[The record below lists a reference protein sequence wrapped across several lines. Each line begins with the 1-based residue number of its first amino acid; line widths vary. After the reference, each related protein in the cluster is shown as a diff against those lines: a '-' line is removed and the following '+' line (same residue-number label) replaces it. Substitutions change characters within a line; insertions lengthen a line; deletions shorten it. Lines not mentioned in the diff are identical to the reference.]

1 MAASRMK
8 AMVYERYGGPEVLHL
23 KEVEKPDPGEN
34 DVLIRIHA
42 ATVTSGDCRLRA
54 MNVPPGFR
62 LMSRAMFGLTKP
74 RRQVLGTEL
83 AGVVESVGTNVRRFR
98 SGDRVFAFPD
108 STMGAYA
115 EYKSMPEDGP
125 VAHIPGDIPFETAA
139 ALSFGGTTALHFLRA
154 AKLQS
159 GETVLVNGASG
170 GVGSAA
176 IQIARHMGA
185 EVTAVC
191 RGANE
196 ELVRSLG
203 AEHVI
208 DYTTEDFTAGAR
220 RYDVIVDTVGTAPFA
235 RSKHA
240 LAENGRLCLVL
251 AGMPQLLAAPLQS
264 MSGGR
269 NVIAGVATGKAED
282 LDYLADLAEA
292 GSFTPFID
300 RRYTFEQI
308 PEAHRHVE
316 TGRKRGNVIITMTG
330 DQ

>member
-1 MAASRMK
+1 MK
-8 AMVYERYGGPEVLHL
+8 AMIYERYGGPEVLHP
-23 KEVEKPDPGEN
+23 KEVETPVPGDDEI
-34 DVLIRIHA
+34 LIRIHA
-42 ATVTSGDCRLRA
+42 ATVTSGDCRLRS

-74 RRQVLGTEL
+74 RRQILGTEL
-83 AGVVESVGTNVRRFR
+83 AGVVESAGANVRRFR
-98 SGDRVFAFPD
+98 AGDRVFAFPD

-115 EYKSMPEDGP
+115 EYKAMPEDGP
-125 VAHIPGDIPFETAA
+125 VAHIPGDIPFVTAA
-139 ALSFGGTTALHFLRA
+139 ALSFGGTTALHFLRK
-154 AKLQS
+154 AKLRE

-191 RGANE
+191 SAANA

-208 DYTTEDFTAGAR
+208 DYRKEDFTAGAR
-220 RYDVIVDTVGTAPFA
+220 RYDVIVDTAGTAPFA

-269 NVIAGVATGKAED
+269 KVIAGVATGTAED
-282 LDYLADLAEA
+282 LAYLAGLAEA

-300 RRYTFEQI
+300 RHFSFDGI
-308 PEAHRHVE
+308 PDAHRHVE
-316 TGRKRGNVIITMTG
+316 TGRKRGNVVITMQP
-330 DQ
+330 DV